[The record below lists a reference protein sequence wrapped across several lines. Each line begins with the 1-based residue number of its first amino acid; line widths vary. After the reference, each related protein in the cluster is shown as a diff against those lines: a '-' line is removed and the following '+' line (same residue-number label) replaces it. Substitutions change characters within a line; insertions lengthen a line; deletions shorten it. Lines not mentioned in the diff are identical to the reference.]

1 MRWLKRTLSILL
13 LLTAVGFV
21 LATGFSDHS
30 EDYGKV
36 SLPKGGTV
44 RLPEGRVTVYDRL
57 PAENPEIE
65 GNTAVVG
72 FTVVPADGGTPIAM
86 SLANGELSGTSVTR
100 SETIGEHGAFA
111 KLDVPSAGD
120 YRVTGSTDLA
130 PGTVSLQFGTNA
142 GAAILKRWKLLAG
155 LVLGALVLAFIPVPR
170 SGRRRDRVDD
180 PHWTSDP
187 RAPYAG

>member
-1 MRWLKRTLSILL
+1 MRWLKRTISILL
-13 LLTAVGFV
+13 LLAAAGIV
-21 LATGFSDHS
+21 LATVFSDHS

-36 SLPKGGTV
+36 SLPQGGAV
-44 RLPEGRVTVYDRL
+44 RLPEGKVTVYDRL
-57 PAENPEIE
+57 PADNPEVE

-72 FTVVPADGGTPIAM
+72 FTVIPVDGGPPIAM

-120 YRVTGSTDLA
+120 YRVTGSTELV
-130 PGTVSLQFGTNA
+130 PGTVSLEFGTNA
-142 GAAILKRWKLLAG
+142 GAAILGRWKLIAG
-155 LVLGALVLAFIPVPR
+155 LLLGALMLAFIPVPR
-170 SGRRRDRVDD
+170 SGRRRDRVGD